1 MENINRSFYSAILQ
15 SLQSKYIIYIFNL
28 ISLMILARLFSPEN
42 FGAIA
47 ALMVFFN
54 FFRLLGEGGLSPSI
68 INLEYLSP
76 ENRNGIFSF
85 FLIMS
90 ACSFVLFYAAANF
103 AVSFYNFEN
112 FNYVVEIISLSLF
125 FYILSAFPNAMLLRE
140 KMFKKIAIIGVISEI
155 LSLIAVLLLY
165 KHYPPL
171 LSLSLKYL
179 VSAIILF
186 CLSYLFSKDTEF
198 GMPFFGRNIS
208 SFAIIKRT
216 STYTLGFNIVNYFPR
231 NLDNIAVVKFFGEAS
246 LGLYDNAYR
255 IMRYPMLL
263 LSNAMS
269 PAIQPVVKNLKN
281 LPSKAVELHHNFV
294 KRLLFIGLFFAS
306 GIFFFSEII
315 IQIILGSKWIESAP
329 ILQILALSI
338 PFQMALATAGGFFQ
352 SFEKPNL
359 LFTNGLL
366 TSLIFIACL
375 SISLVFND
383 LLVVCWSILLSIT
396 INFYI
401 TYIMINKNVFESNF
415 LSFLKEIWL
424 VNVLIFILYLYA
436 LISS

>member
-1 MENINRSFYSAILQ
+1 
-15 SLQSKYIIYIFNL
+15 
-28 ISLMILARLFSPEN
+28 MILARLFSPEN

-68 INLEYLSP
+68 INLEHLTS

-85 FLIMS
+85 FLILS
-90 ACSFVLFYAAANF
+90 AFSFVLFYLAANY

-112 FNYVVEIISLSLF
+112 FDYVVEAISLSLF

-155 LSLIAVLLLY
+155 FSLIVVLLIYEYL
-165 KHYPPL
+165 PPL
-171 LSLSLKYL
+171 LSLSSKY
-179 VSAIILF
+179 VASAIIFF
-186 CLSYLFSKDTEF
+186 CLSYFFSKDTEF
-198 GMPFFGRNIS
+198 GMPSFGRKIS
-208 SFAIIKRT
+208 SYAIIRRT

-231 NLDNIAVVKFFGEAS
+231 NLDNIAVVKFFGETS

-255 IMRYPMLL
+255 IMRYPMML

-281 LPSKAVELHHNFV
+281 LPDKALELHHNFV
-294 KRLLFIGLFFAS
+294 RRLLYIGLLFAG
-306 GIFFFSEII
+306 GIFVFSEII
-315 IQIILGSKWIESAP
+315 IQIILGSKWLESAP

-359 LFTNGLL
+359 LFINGLL
-366 TSLIFIACL
+366 TSLVFIACL
-375 SISLVFND
+375 SVSLIFDD
-383 LLVVCWSILLSIT
+383 LLIICWGILLSIT

-401 TYIMINKNVFESNF
+401 TYIMISKNIFKSSF

-424 VNVLIFILYLYA
+424 VNVFVFILYIYA
-436 LISS
+436 FISN